1 MLSSPLGPMPE
12 MFNAV
17 PSAPQHPCEQV
28 AQFGYAEPHLP
39 VGSFFATRTQHRQ
52 DRMGQYGQGDVP
64 VPTLPVANL
73 VMIQSALALGGLKG
87 LLDLPALSSHTGQG
101 WQRGSAG
108 GRVSQIVR
116 ILR

>member
-1 MLSSPLGPMPE
+1 M
-12 MFNAV
+12 
-17 PSAPQHPCEQV
+17 
-28 AQFGYAEPHLP
+28 AQFGYAEPHLR
-39 VGSFFATRTQHRQ
+39 VWIFFLRVRAAPLAPH
-52 DRMGQYGQGDVP
+52 GQRDVP

-116 ILR
+116 ILRQRLEAASHEQRPRPAL